1 MRNEINLTDEQI
13 CDAFD
18 ELGAGVT
25 VDDVILTRDTFE
37 QIREARKNWALP
49 GKDAAKGQALVFKGV
64 QTRRGVPC
72 CNFYAVDFGAVRGVV
87 MV

>member
-13 CDAFD
+13 ADAFD
-18 ELGAGVT
+18 QLGAGVT
-25 VDDVILTRDTFE
+25 VDDVILTRETFE
-37 QIREARKNWALP
+37 QIREARKSWALC
-49 GKDAAKGQALVFKGV
+49 GKGAEKPEALVFKGV

-87 MV
+87 MA